1 MDFLNGIVSYVGNLS
16 SVELCYLFVVA
27 FMFTLAIIDLTV
39 GVSNDA
45 VNFLSAAVG
54 SKAAKIK
61 HVLIVAAVGV
71 FVGASFSGGMMD
83 VARHG
88 IFDPRFFSF
97 ESVMCIYLAVV
108 ISDVFLLD
116 LFNSLGLPTST
127 TVSMVFELLGASF
140 VTALISSGGEGLSHL
155 NTDRALTII
164 ISIFLSVAIAF
175 VFGLIVQWIS
185 RLVFTFHYRK
195 HLGRKIGIYGGI
207 ASTAIIYFML
217 IKGLKG
223 SALKGML
230 PIAVSNLMFEET
242 TKFLLIAFVVLT
254 VLMQILH
261 LCKVNVLKIVVLMGT
276 FSLAMAFAGNDLV
289 NFIGVTLA
297 GLESFRDLVANG
309 AGIGV
314 EEFKMTSLAAVENG
328 GSVSSTPVAFLIGA
342 GAVMV
347 YALFTSKKAR
357 KVLQT
362 SIDLSSQQ
370 DEGNEMF
377 GTSSIA
383 RNMVRAV
390 SKVVDAVQRNT
401 PVSVKKWVGKRFAP
415 LEEREDVAFDLV
427 RASVNLVLAGLLI
440 ALGTSLKLP
449 LSTTYVTFMV
459 GMGSSLADRAWGR
472 ESAVYRVTGVV
483 SVVGGWFIT
492 AGAAFIIAAL
502 VSTIMNYGGIVA
514 MYIMIA
520 LVIYLLIRSHVAY
533 NKKKSE
539 EKVDEKMIVILKSDN
554 QDEVWENLVSHTADT
569 LTHTL
574 TFSADTYKKM
584 FDAFSKDSLRPLK
597 SSLIKVVEEKAFMK
611 KERRAETRGLQRLEQ
626 NMAFERSTWYHLCTN
641 SCQQMLNTLIRIGEP
656 MKEHAEN
663 SFNPLSKQYVDEFTP
678 FCSNIYEV
686 LKDINDILATG
697 DFTKA
702 DEVSSRAKDL
712 KHELATLRKAQTM
725 RLHQSQGSL
734 RVDFV
739 YLNLI
744 QESHELLS
752 EVRNL
757 LRGSRKLFAPATNE
771 PPVAKED

>member
-1 MDFLNGIVSYVGNLS
+1 MNDIISYVSSMSSIELS
-16 SVELCYLFVVA
+16 YLFVVL

-45 VNFLSAAVG
+45 VNFLSSAVG

-61 HVLIVAAVGV
+61 HVLIVAAVGI
-71 FVGASFSGGMMD
+71 FVGASFSSGMMD

-88 IFDPRFFSF
+88 IFDPSFFSF
-97 ESVMCIYLAVV
+97 ENVMCVYLAVV

-140 VTALISSGGEGLSHL
+140 VTALISSGGSGLAML

-175 VFGLIVQWIS
+175 VFGLLVQWIS
-185 RLVFTFHYRK
+185 RIVFTFHYRK
-195 HLGRKIGIYGGI
+195 NLAGKIGIYGGI
-207 ASTAIIYFML
+207 ATTAIIYFML

-223 SALKGML
+223 SALIGFL
-230 PIAVSNLMFEET
+230 PAEVSHLIFEET
-242 TKFLLIAFVVLT
+242 AMFLLCAFVFFT
-254 VLMQILH
+254 ILMQLLH
-261 LCKVNVLKIVVLMGT
+261 FCKVNVLKIVVLMGT

-297 GLESFRDLVANG
+297 GFESFKDFVANG
-309 AGIGV
+309 AEQVDTFMMGSLNLPA
-314 EEFKMTSLAAVENG
+314 KTSVFFL
-328 GSVSSTPVAFLIGA
+328 VAA
-342 GAVMV
+342 GAIMV

-370 DEGNEMF
+370 DDGNEMF
-377 GTSSIA
+377 GTSSVA

-390 SKVVDAVQRNT
+390 SKLVDAVTRNT
-401 PVSVKKWVGKRFAP
+401 PASVKKWIGKRFAP

-492 AGAAFIIAAL
+492 AGAAFIIAAF
-502 VSTIMNYGGIVA
+502 VATIMNYGGIVA

-520 LVIYLLIRSHVAY
+520 LVIYLLIRSHIAY
-533 NKKKSE
+533 NKKKSQ
-539 EKVDEKMIVILKSDN
+539 EKVDEKMVVILKSEN
-554 QDEVWENLVSHTADT
+554 QDEVWENLVSHAADT

-574 TFSADTYKKM
+574 SFSADTYKKM
-584 FDAFSKDSLRPLK
+584 YDSFSKDALRPLK
-597 SSLIKVVEEKAFMK
+597 SSLIRIVEEKAFMK

-626 NMAFERSTWYHLCTN
+626 NLAYERGTWYHLCTN
-641 SCQQMLNTLIRIGEP
+641 SCQQMLNTLTRIGEP
-656 MKEHAEN
+656 MKEHADN
-663 SFNPLSKQYVDEFTP
+663 SFTPMSNVYVEEFTP
-678 FCSNIYEV
+678 FCRDIYKV
-686 LKDINDILATG
+686 LKDINDIIATG
-697 DFTKA
+697 DFSA
-702 DEVSSRAKDL
+702 AEEVSSRAKDL
-712 KHELATLRKAQTM
+712 KHELATLRKTQTM
-725 RLHQSQGSL
+725 RLHQNKGSL
-734 RVDFV
+734 RMDFV

-757 LRGSRKLFAPATNE
+757 LRGSKKLFAPITD
-771 PPVAKED
+771 ED

>member
-1 MDFLNGIVSYVGNLS
+1 MDFLNGIVSYVS
-16 SVELCYLFVVA
+16 SLGSIELCYLFVVA

-45 VNFLSAAVG
+45 VNFLSSAVG
-54 SKAAKIK
+54 SKAAKIN
-61 HVLIVAAVGV
+61 HVLLVAAVGV
-71 FVGASFSGGMMD
+71 FVGASFSSGMMD

-88 IFDPRFFSF
+88 IFDPSAFSF
-97 ESVMCIYLAVV
+97 ANVMCIFLAVV

-140 VTALISSGGEGLSHL
+140 VTALISSGGSGLAML

-164 ISIFLSVAIAF
+164 ISIFLSVAVAF

-195 HLGRKIGIYGGI
+195 KIGYKIGIYGGV
-207 ASTAIIYFML
+207 ASTAILYFML
-217 IKGLKG
+217 IKGMKG
-223 SALKGML
+223 SALIGFL
-230 PIAVSNLMFEET
+230 PENFKHLIFEET
-242 TKFLLIAFVVLT
+242 AFFLLMAFVVLT
-254 VLMQILH
+254 LLMQLLH
-261 LCKVNVLKIVVLMGT
+261 LCKVNVLKVVVLMGT

-297 GLESFRDLVANG
+297 GLESFKDFVANG
-309 AGIGV
+309 NG
-314 EEFKMTSLAAVENG
+314 AVETFMMDSLNG
-328 GSVSSTPVAFLIGA
+328 PSKTHVLFLIGA

-390 SKVVDAVQRNT
+390 TKLVDAVQRNT
-401 PVSVKKWVGKRFAP
+401 PQRVKKWVGKRFVP
-415 LEEREDVAFDLV
+415 LEEREDVAFDLI

-440 ALGTSLKLP
+440 AVGTSLKLP

-502 VSTIMNYGGIVA
+502 VATIMNYGGLVA

-554 QDEVWENLVSHTADT
+554 QDEVWDNLVSHTADT

-574 TFSADTYKKM
+574 SFSADTYKKLY
-584 FDAFSKDSLRPLK
+584 DSFSKDSLRPLR
-597 SSLIKVVEEKAFMK
+597 SSLIRIVEEKAFLK

-663 SFNPLSKQYVDEFTP
+663 SFNPLSELYVNEFTP
-678 FCSNIYEV
+678 YCRNIYNV
-686 LKDINDILATG
+686 LKDINDIITTG
-697 DFTKA
+697 NYENSE
-702 DEVSSRAKDL
+702 EVSSRAKDL
-712 KHELATLRKAQTM
+712 KHELATLRKTQTM

-757 LRGSRKLFAPATNE
+757 LRGSKKLFAPVTNDSE
-771 PPVAKED
+771 EIKED